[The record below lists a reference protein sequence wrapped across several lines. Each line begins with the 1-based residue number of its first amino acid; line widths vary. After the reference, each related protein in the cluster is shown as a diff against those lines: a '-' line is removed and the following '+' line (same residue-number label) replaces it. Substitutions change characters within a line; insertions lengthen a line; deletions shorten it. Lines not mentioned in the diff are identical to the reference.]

1 MVMADP
7 TEDRRPGAPPLD
19 PAVRATMIADDARD
33 RSDEADTEDG
43 LTRDDR
49 GHGALIPLVVGV
61 LILGAL
67 AVIWRWISR

>member
-7 TEDRRPGAPPLD
+7 THDRRPGAPPLD
-19 PAVRATMIADDARD
+19 PADRATMIADEARD
-33 RSDEADTEDG
+33 RSDEARTEEG

-49 GHGALIPLVVGV
+49 RHRALIPLVAGV

-67 AVIWRWISR
+67 AVIWRWIS